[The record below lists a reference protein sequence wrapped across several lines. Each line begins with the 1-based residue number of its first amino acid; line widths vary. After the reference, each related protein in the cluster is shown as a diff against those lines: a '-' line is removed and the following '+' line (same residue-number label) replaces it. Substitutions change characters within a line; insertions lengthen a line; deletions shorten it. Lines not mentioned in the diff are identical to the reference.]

1 VKSLRYAAAA
11 LALAPWAAHADTI
24 PNSFAFVDKSNV
36 QLNTVVTS
44 AKVAIT
50 GIDAPTPV
58 SVSGGSYSI
67 GCTATYVTT
76 AGSINNGQNVCLRH
90 TTAASP
96 STTVNTVLTVG
107 GVSDT
112 FSSTTL
118 PPDDRP
124 AVFNFLDETG
134 VTANTVFTSRPVT
147 ITGINVASPVSVT
160 GGSYSVGCTTTY
172 ITAAGTVNNGQTVCA
187 RHTTGATA
195 GAVVTTK
202 LTVGGV
208 VDNFSTIVADNSN
221 PKASMLPYGTGLK
234 ALKLYNPLKPFS
246 VSNPVTVAT
255 ALPPEAFD
263 DAELGFAVDVSGSM
277 LSNIRLARLA
287 TVRTARI
294 IAINLAVGQN
304 SRPVTL
310 SSITDA
316 CRLDSYVEDVE
327 VPTRSRL
334 MVQRKGADAQ
344 CDTGDDVNT
353 VILANAGLAD
363 AGITPVGLK
372 SIHGILGNVGQLV
385 GFLTIEGSP
394 QLALVHRD
402 ANFATPVTIM
412 NLANSGM
419 QTIEAG
425 LTYTF
430 VAVTPQGQTLPRL
443 YRYDN
448 AANGTTVSAALYN
461 FLNSSVDGEDATY
474 DSANIYFADGNR
486 VLRTPFT
493 AAGTANTAIAATLA
507 AGQQVSQLRLSSFA
521 STRLVF
527 SSSDIHFTGGI
538 YSLLKTATAGTPQ
551 LLQASNFSVG
561 IAQFATLAK
570 DFAYVNVVNFGSQ
583 TVSALRIGADGNN
596 ATTAANAYWAGA
608 GINTSLDMSLSPFDS
623 DVSYVLKG
631 TKGAGADTVTVTD
644 PATGNTGITLGN
656 VNNPVPMQAAFAF
669 GDGRYGQLVAV
680 IDRGGGVTDADGY
693 FYDAQTA
700 NSLKALTTTAGV
712 DDPTP

>member
-36 QLNTVVTS
+36 ALNTVVTS

-90 TTAASP
+90 TTAATP

-134 VTANTVFTSRPVT
+134 VSANTVFTSRPVT

-172 ITAAGTVNNGQTVCA
+172 TTAAGMVNNGQTVCA

-195 GAVVTTK
+195 GAVVTTR

-263 DAELGFAVDVSGSM
+263 DAELGFAVDVSGNL
-277 LSNIRLARLA
+277 LSNTRLARLA
-287 TVRTARI
+287 MVRTARV

-304 SRPVTL
+304 SRPTTL

-316 CRLDSYVEDVE
+316 CRVDSYVEDVE

-334 MVQRKGADAQ
+334 MVQRKGADSQ
-344 CDTGDDVNT
+344 CDTNDDVNT

-363 AGITPVGLK
+363 AGITPAGLK
-372 SIHGILGNVGQLV
+372 AVHGILGSVGQLA

-402 ANFATPVTIM
+402 ANFASPVTIM
-412 NLANSGM
+412 NVANAGM
-419 QTIEAG
+419 QAIEVG
-425 LTYTF
+425 LSFSF

-443 YRYDN
+443 FRYDN

-461 FLNSSVDGEDATY
+461 FLNSSIDADNATY
-474 DSANIYFADGNR
+474 DSANVYFADGNR
-486 VLRTPFT
+486 VLRTPINASST
-493 AAGTANTAIAATLA
+493 TDTKVAAALA
-507 AGQQVSQLRLSSFA
+507 SGQTVQNIRLSSFA

-527 SSSDIHFTGGI
+527 SSSNSFGEGGI
-538 YSLLKTATAGTPQ
+538 YSLLKTVTNGTPL
-551 LLQASNFSVG
+551 LLQASSFSAG
-561 IAQFATLAK
+561 FAQLVSLAQ
-570 DFAYVNVVNFGSQ
+570 DFAYINLQNFSSS
-583 TVSALRIGADGNN
+583 TVSALRIGADGNG
-596 ATTAANAYWAGA
+596 ATSSAGAYWAGE
-608 GINTSLDMSLSPFDS
+608 GFPGSSDLSQGPFDS
-623 DVSYVLKG
+623 DVGYVLKA
-631 TKGAGADTVTVTD
+631 TKGAGSDSLVVID
-644 PATGNTGITLGN
+644 PATGNTSLTLGT
-656 VNNPVPMQAAFAF
+656 VTNPIPLQAAFGF
-669 GDGRYGQLVAV
+669 GDGRYGQLTAV
-680 IDRGGGVTDADGY
+680 IDRGGGVSDTDGY
-693 FYDAQTA
+693 FYDVQTA
-700 NSLKALTTTAGV
+700 NSLRAITQTAGK
-712 DDPTP
+712 DDHTL